1 MQKLLVETV
10 LQKDTNLNDRINE
23 LNSINQTLL
32 DYSRHE
38 THQLVPSFIKS
49 LDIPD
54 EEHIEQTN
62 VEILQLNKLNE
73 KLVLTDQDRTRLKNI
88 K

>member
-10 LQKDTNLNDRINE
+10 LQKDTDLNERLSE

-38 THQLVPSFIKS
+38 SLQLVPSFIKS
-49 LDIPD
+49 IDILDI
-54 EEHIEQTN
+54 E
-62 VEILQLNKLNE
+62 
-73 KLVLTDQDRTRLKNI
+73 
-88 K
+88 